1 MRTSWR
7 RAAPVAIPAVIS
19 FATLAAAAQERP
31 PFSPT
36 RDVAVT
42 YRVENGNQPTTAR
55 LAWSAELRALRADLP
70 ADTPASFGGVPLPPG
85 AWAVVDLRANR
96 AFAADDRT
104 GLVIDL
110 PQLAA
115 RAQAGER
122 ALAGARAHREGV
134 SRVAGLP
141 CTVWRLEPPAR
152 SPGRRPVRVCLT
164 ADGVPLRA
172 EEEGRRA
179 RAEATSVVYGL
190 QDATRFQPPQGGMA
204 GNMGGALGRALGGML
219 RGGQGGPQDMLRG
232 LLGPRP

>member
-7 RAAPVAIPAVIS
+7 RAAPVAILAVTS
-19 FATLAAAAQERP
+19 FAALAAAAQERP

-36 RDVAVT
+36 RDVVVT
-42 YRVENGNQPTTAR
+42 YRVENGNQPTNAR

-70 ADTPASFGGVPLPPG
+70 AGTPASFGGVPLPPG
-85 AWAVVDLRANR
+85 AWVVVDLRAGR

-122 ALAGARAHREGV
+122 ALAGARAHREGMG
-134 SRVAGLP
+134 RVAGLP

-179 RAEATSVVYGL
+179 RAEATSIVYGR
-190 QDATRFQPPQGGMA
+190 QDATRFQPPQGGIT
-204 GNMGGALGRALGGML
+204 GNMSGALNKALGGML
-219 RGGQGGPQDMLRG
+219 RG
-232 LLGPRP
+232 LLGPGP